1 MDTIQL
7 KIYNIVGSEFCVE
20 AEDGEKVFM
29 LISKALKEQK
39 KVEISFQN
47 VELLTTAFLNS
58 AIGKLY
64 KDFSEEAIK
73 SALSVKDI
81 TQSGAVSLKRVVETA
96 KAFYKNPDAL
106 RESVNKIMEDR
117 NDD

>member
-1 MDTIQL
+1 MDTIQI
-7 KIYNIVGSEFCVE
+7 KIYSIAGSEFCVE
-20 AEDGEKVFM
+20 AHDGEKVFT
-29 LISKALKEQK
+29 LISKALKEKK

-47 VELLTTAFLNS
+47 VALLTTAFLNS

-64 KDFSEEAIK
+64 KDFSEQEIK
-73 SALSVKDI
+73 ASLSVKEI

-106 RESVNKIMEDR
+106 RESVNKILGE
-117 NDD
+117 